1 MHRAPVGIFDSDIG
15 GLSVVAE
22 FRERL
27 PFEDIYY
34 YADTLHYPYGTKTKE
49 QVYSYF
55 CEVCDHLLEK
65 GVKSLFCACSTASAV
80 AIPQYR
86 NPKVKL
92 IQGLFNHELVVEV
105 VGQALTRDIGLIAT
119 ELTVK
124 SNAFQKLF
132 SEVPNNF
139 RIHAVPASPLVDA
152 VTKGDFSPETLIP
165 IIKKTVSNLSGI
177 RLGAIIIGCT
187 HFYHIKNELRLVL
200 GRIPVIEPSKVA
212 VSCIT
217 REMRECGLLN
227 PDPAKKGKVTC
238 IVSGNLEQFRQRVK
252 NLEKARGT
260 VFIDEYIES

>member
-1 MHRAPVGIFDSDIG
+1 M
-15 GLSVVAE
+15 
-22 FRERL
+22 
-27 PFEDIYY
+27 
-34 YADTLHYPYGTKTKE
+34 
-49 QVYSYF
+49 
-55 CEVCDHLLEK
+55 
-65 GVKSLFCACSTASAV
+65 
-80 AIPQYR
+80 
-86 NPKVKL
+86 
-92 IQGLFNHELVVEV
+92 IQGLFNHELVEEV